1 MTPRLGNLVNRMLK
15 KGGDAGRGL
24 NVSARFALTETL

>member
-15 KGGDAGRGL
+15 RAFAGRGL
-24 NVSARFALTETL
+24 NVSARFALAEKL